1 MSDDLHFVA
10 GLGQKLIGFRS
21 SFSGPGFGSTG
32 SRGVGIGRDGLDH
45 AVDEFGLLARSFRR
59 GMDGSGPG
67 AQGVEGTFE
76 AEALQWHLVKMRGL
90 LHEGGKRGQA
100 SFRFQIC
107 LS

>member
-45 AVDEFGLLARSFRR
+45 PVDEFGLLARSFRR
-59 GMDGSGPG
+59 SKRGHGVKGDRHLFVPEYWGESGSGRRL
-67 AQGVEGTFE
+67 T
-76 AEALQWHLVKMRGL
+76 LQV
-90 LHEGGKRGQA
+90 A
-100 SFRFQIC
+100 Y
-107 LS
+107 